1 MRQSR
6 RDVLRLSL
14 AAASIVGAGCT
25 SSNTT
30 GTPPPTASETDS
42 PRETPTPTE
51 SPPPAPGET
60 PIGSGQAG
68 PAPSCGDY
76 DPIDPGWVVAGRG
89 PLGGFDLTLNR
100 RELDIGDT
108 LTPTLTNVTDRE
120 QSTGNRKKY
129 DIQYRGADG
138 WHSIFGTDGIVPW
151 TDEGVG
157 HQPGTGFTWELTFTQ
172 DGLTEAVDHGPAY
185 YVCSPLEPGTYRFV
199 FWGITTDRERREDF
213 ETDYAL
219 GVPFTVSG
227 D

>member
-6 RDVLRLSL
+6 RAVLRLSL
-14 AAASIVGAGCT
+14 VAASIVGAGCT

-30 GTPPPTASETDS
+30 GTPPPTATETER
-42 PRETPTPTE
+42 PRETPTESATPT
-51 SPPPAPGET
+51 PVET

-76 DPIDPGWVVAGRG
+76 EPIDPGWVVAGRG

-100 RELDIGDT
+100 RELVRGDT
-108 LTPTLTNVTDRE
+108 LTPSLTNVTDAE

-129 DIQYRGADG
+129 DIQFRGAEG
-138 WHSIFGTDGIVPW
+138 WHSIFGTDGIAPW
-151 TDEGVG
+151 TDEAVG
-157 HQPGTGFTWELTFTQ
+157 HQPGEGFTWELTVTQ

-199 FWGITTDRERREDF
+199 FWGITTERERREDF